1 MLFYLLIVFRINILY
16 NEVDGKTSI
25 FAIFLINKDK
35 KYNARRKQMRK
46 LENYLIPLPQK
57 IEQGAAEYTVADFCG
72 KVAIR
77 LSVKC
82 DLTRSALEVVGK
94 KLADLAA
101 VTADGKRG
109 DYRIA
114 IKVDPD
120 DPAFDGIESYE
131 AYYVKTARR
140 ESILCGKTP
149 AGAFYAAVTFAQ
161 MLSSGLDSVIVPE
174 AYVLDWPD
182 TRFRGHSID
191 TRYGNEFMTR
201 EDYFNMID
209 YFADQKINILMVNL
223 YNCWNYQY
231 DNDPVEFL
239 YTKIPGHPEIKTPMR
254 MKYYSV
260 REGRWVHKENLL
272 PSLFEDD
279 FFPEVV
285 RYGKKKNIVVAP
297 KINTLGH
304 NTLIP
309 RLYPEIS
316 AKNEDGTPKNM
327 GFCTNNPK
335 TYELVF
341 GLMDKLIDKY
351 ILPFGND
358 EIHLGL
364 DEIYETFNCKCPKCR
379 ELSGHD
385 IFVAYAI
392 KLAKHA
398 KERGIRTVYMS
409 HDMFIS
415 MEKLDDSVKQ
425 VFVDAGV
432 DDVLTIGW
440 WTYEDPIAGLF
451 YGKSD
456 KVNPILRSRIH
467 PYSGYQNWMAIQE
480 TQENIRGCVKLGYER
495 GFEGVIAYGAYDPAF
510 DRNFL
515 TIADVAW
522 NRGEVENPC
531 GFDIRYAEK
540 YYPKNKEKALA
551 AFRAFFEMAHDDVHQ
566 YWQNRL
572 NRWLDYYMF
581 SYRDKHYDEQGK
593 LYLTLR
599 NYPGTCYT
607 RLINSDR
614 VDVAY
619 LEMVKK
625 NAAVCLEFFENS
637 GRYDAFND
645 MWLLTCRHYER
656 AADEFLTVLGL
667 YKEYNDG
674 AVDAR
679 TVICELDRLVSER
692 ERLMSF
698 VECAKLEHTRPTYLR
713 NMSVVRQYMID
724 LRDYF
729 CRELKAGNHPKF
741 DVTNLDYA
749 MSERFSF
756 LR

>member
-1 MLFYLLIVFRINILY
+1 MRRI
-16 NEVDGKTSI
+16 ED
-25 FAIFLINKDK
+25 
-35 KYNARRKQMRK
+35 
-46 LENYLIPLPQK
+46 YLIPLPKK
-57 IEQGAAEYTVADFCG
+57 IEQSEKSFVLAHFAGSVA
-72 KVAIR
+72 VR
-77 LSVKC
+77 LCEKC
-82 DLTRSALEVVGK
+82 DLTRSARDVLTK
-94 KLADLAA
+94 KLGALAA
-101 VTADGKRG
+101 VTTDGKRG
-109 DYRIA
+109 DYKITV
-114 IKVDPD
+114 KVDGAD
-120 DPAFDGIESYE
+120 SAFDGIESDE
-131 AYYVKTARR
+131 AYYVKCAKR
-140 ESILCGKTP
+140 ETLLVGKTP
-149 AGAFYAAVTFAQ
+149 RGAFYAAVTFAE
-161 MLSSGLDSVIVPE
+161 MLSADGDTVTAPE

-182 TRFRGHSID
+182 MRFRGHSID
-191 TRYGNEFMTR
+191 TRYGNEFMSR

-209 YFADQKINILMVNL
+209 YFANQKINTLMINL

-272 PSLFEDD
+272 PSLFEND
-279 FFPEVV
+279 FFADVV
-285 RYGKKKNIVVAP
+285 KYGKTKNIVVVP

-316 AKNEDGTPKNM
+316 AKNEDGTPKNL
-327 GFCTNNPK
+327 GFCTCNPK
-335 TYELVF
+335 TYELVL
-341 GLMDKLIDKY
+341 GLVDKLIDKY

-364 DEIYETFNCKCPKCR
+364 DEIYGYYKCNCPKCR
-379 ELSGHD
+379 NLSEHE
-385 IFVAYAI
+385 IFVNYAI
-392 KLAKHA
+392 RLAKHA
-398 KERGIRTVYMS
+398 KSRGLKTVYMS

-451 YGKSD
+451 YKKAD

-515 TIADVAW
+515 TIAEVGWRQDLVDDVD
-522 NRGEVENPC
+522 
-531 GFDIRYAEK
+531 GFDRRYAEK
-540 YYPKNKEKALA
+540 YYPKNKEKAIT
-551 AFRAFFEMAHDDVHQ
+551 AFHAFFEMAHDDVHE

-581 SYRDKHYDEQGK
+581 SYRDKNYDENGK

-607 RLINSDR
+607 RLLNSDR

-625 NAAVCLEFFENS
+625 NAKVALDFFENS

-645 MWLLTCRHYER
+645 MWLLTVRHYER
-656 AADEFLTVLGL
+656 AADEFLSVLGL
-667 YKEYNDG
+667 YREYERG
-674 AVDAR
+674 AIGAED
-679 TVICELDRLVSER
+679 VICELDRLVGER
-692 ERLMSF
+692 EKLMSF

-713 NMSVVRQYMID
+713 DMSVVRQYLID

-729 CRELKAGNHPKF
+729 CRELKAGNKPKF